1 MLTAIIIEDEPLSR
15 KALEA
20 LVTKYVQGIEVIGTA
35 GNVAEGVKLI
45 HALRPEIVFLDIELP
60 EQNGFK
66 LFDYCEQDQFFTI
79 FTTAYSD
86 YAIKALKMSAVDYLL
101 KPIDPDELSLAVE
114 KVKKQKEKLENK
126 KIETLRAN
134 INDKANKIA
143 LPVQEGYVFE
153 EIKNIVRCEAT
164 DNYTLFYF
172 EKKDKMLVSKTLG
185 NFEEILGEHD
195 FLRINRTDMVNLN
208 FVAQFIRGKKS
219 TLVLQDGT
227 ILSVSEQ
234 KKNELIDYYVR

>member
-1 MLTAIIIEDEPLSR
+1 MLRAIIIEDEPLSR
-15 KALEA
+15 KALET
-20 LVTKYVQGIEVIGTA
+20 LVLKYCKEVEIVGTA
-35 GNVAEGVKLI
+35 ANVAEGVKLI
-45 HALRPEIVFLDIELP
+45 HSIKPEIVFLDIELP

-66 LFDYCEQDQFFTI
+66 LFDYCDSDTFFTI

-101 KPIDPDELSLAVE
+101 KPIDPDELVEAIE
-114 KVKKQKEKLENK
+114 KVKKQKNKFENRK
-126 KIETLRAN
+126 MGVLRSN

-153 EIKNIVRCEAT
+153 EIKNIIRCEAT
-164 DNYTLFYF
+164 DNYTFFYF

-185 NFEEILGEHD
+185 NFEEILSEHD
-195 FLRINRTDMVNLN
+195 FLRINRTDMVNLH
-208 FVAQFIRGKKS
+208 FVAQFIRGKKP

-227 ILSVSEQ
+227 VLNVSEQ
-234 KKNELIDYYVR
+234 KRNELIDFYIK